1 MRILRYVLGF
11 LIILLIIVVLV
22 NLIFGG
28 KKSKTD
34 TTKTV
39 VTQAT
44 YADSAET
51 NSSVSML
58 IAGVI
63 NGADMHRQIRVTVNN
78 NTRTLD
84 ILDGYSGKIL
94 STQSYPN
101 TQEAYREFLSAI
113 YTSGYT
119 KENPANVNPDVS
131 GRCPLGTRYIYS
143 SAGIPN
149 VPDELWTTS
158 CPTVIGTFGGVASA
172 VTQLFQLQIPNYT
185 QQTSNVN
192 LAATK

>member
-1 MRILRYVLGF
+1 MRILRYILGF
-11 LIILLIIVVLV
+11 LVILLILIVLG

-28 KKSKTD
+28 KKSTE
-34 TTKTV
+34 TTAPV
-39 VTQAT
+39 VTQST

-51 NSSVSML
+51 NSAVTL
-58 IAGVI
+58 VTAGVI
-63 NGADMHRQIRVTVNN
+63 NGADMHRQIRITINN

-94 STQSYPN
+94 TTQSYPN
-101 TQEAYREFLSAI
+101 TQEAYREFLSSL
-113 YTSGYT
+113 YTSGFT
-119 KENPANVNPDVS
+119 KENAANVNPDVS
-131 GRCPLGTRYIYS
+131 GRCPLGTRFIYT

-158 CPTVIGTFGGVASA
+158 CPTVIGTFGGVATA
-172 VTQLFQLQIPNYT
+172 VNQLFQLQIPNYT

-192 LAATK
+192 LAASK